1 VSLQAIALC
10 ATCACRRERSAA
22 QPYQCTRATAGVL
35 HVQEFTRSTSAE
47 HTLVVTQPGALCRTA
62 LWAQRSRS
70 DSRYD
75 CYDECD
81 VYRPHP

>member
-10 ATCACRRERSAA
+10 ASCARGRERSAA

-47 HTLVVTQPGALCRTA
+47 HTLVVTQPWSIMWHGPLGAKITERQSL
-62 LWAQRSRS
+62 
-70 DSRYD
+70 
-75 CYDECD
+75 
-81 VYRPHP
+81 